1 MLKTR
6 VLTGLIM
13 VIVVLGAIFGL
24 NNLSFAI
31 VAGLLILGIG
41 GWEAIRLCGAK
52 LGVALWIYPLGLLAA
67 AWGLWFVSPEPLI
80 ALWLAVVAVAWLIPM
95 GWLSHPKAY
104 HHPMIIGILMAL
116 VLSGAWLSLAWLH
129 GQNPWLIVW
138 ILVIVAGA
146 DVGAYFSGRAIGG
159 AKLAPAISPGKTWA
173 GAWGGLIAAGV
184 LAPSAGHFLPIDAV
198 FNPLLIALLGVVL
211 AAISIVGDLFIS
223 LLKRQ
228 AGLKDSSALL
238 PGHGGILDRLDSVGA
253 TLPFF
258 ALANAWLQQV

>member
-6 VLTGLIM
+6 VLTALIM

-24 NNLSFAI
+24 NNLAFAV
-31 VAGLLILGIG
+31 VAGLLILGVG
-41 GWEAIRLCGAK
+41 GWEATRLCGMK
-52 LGVALWIYPLGLLAA
+52 LGLASRIYPAGLLIAA
-67 AWGLWFVSPEPLI
+67 LGLWFFSSEPLI
-80 ALWLAVVAVAWLIPM
+80 ALWLAVVAVAWLMPV
-95 GWLSHPKAY
+95 GWLGHPKAA
-104 HHPMIIGILMAL
+104 HQPMIIGAL
-116 VLSGAWLSLAWLH
+116 LAVLLSGAWLSLVWLH

-138 ILVIVAGA
+138 VLIIVAGA

-173 GAWGGLIAAGV
+173 GACGGLMTAGV
-184 LAPSAGHFLPIDAV
+184 LAPLAGHFLPVDRV
-198 FNPLLIALLGVVL
+198 FDPLIMAMLGVFL

-253 TLPFF
+253 ASPFF
-258 ALANAWLQQV
+258 ALAMGWLQ